1 MIDILNKCHTD
12 PRFINNDYVTFL
24 LITLTVQDIDYL
36 FFEKNS
42 FVVFAILFFK
52 VPMWS
57 TRLS

>member
-36 FFEKNS
+36 FFKKNS
-42 FVVFAILFFK
+42 FCSFCNLIF
-52 VPMWS
+52 
-57 TRLS
+57 